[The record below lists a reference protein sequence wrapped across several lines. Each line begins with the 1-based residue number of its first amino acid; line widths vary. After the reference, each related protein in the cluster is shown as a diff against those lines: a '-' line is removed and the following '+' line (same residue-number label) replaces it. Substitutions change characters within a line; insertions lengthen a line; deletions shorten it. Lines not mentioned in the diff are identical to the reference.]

1 MNYGADRI
9 IYAKPYYKII
19 GILFCIFCSAG
30 YIYIPRIPIYTDP
43 SLLLCVFF
51 FPRSPFPLSFFS
63 STSFSAIPSSRR
75 ASSVNPAG

>member
-1 MNYGADRI
+1 MSRMNYGADRI

-30 YIYIPRIPIYTDP
+30 YIYIPRIPIYTDR

-51 FPRSPFPLSFFS
+51 FSPLAISIIIFFLP
-63 STSFSAIPSSRR
+63 FRPSHLVGGQV
-75 ASSVNPAG
+75 A